1 MRIAVTGSSGL
12 IGSSLLP
19 LLVRAGHDVVRLK
32 RPAQWD
38 PETNKIDGAA
48 LSGVDAVVHLAGE
61 SIAGGRWTTARKQRI
76 LDSRVKGTKL
86 IAEAIS
92 RMEHL
97 PQVLVSASAIGYYG
111 DRGEEVL
118 REESPA

>member
-38 PETNKIDGAA
+38 PETNTIDGAP
-48 LSGVDAVVHLAGE
+48 LSGIDAVVHLAGE
-61 SIAGGRWTTARKQRI
+61 SIAGGRWTAARKQRI
-76 LDSRVKGTKL
+76 LESRVKGTKL
-86 IAEAIS
+86 IAETIAGIEARPS
-92 RMEHL
+92 
-97 PQVLVSASAIGYYG
+97 VLISASAIGYYG
-111 DRGEEVL
+111 DRGSELL
-118 REESPA
+118 RE